1 MTGAKKRVA
10 AFLTILFLC
19 FGLLF
24 PSLPVSAA
32 AEIKFDQTNV
42 LDDLRSS
49 DDFDILDYPFDSS
62 GASRSPEICNV
73 VEYCYSYR
81 ANQRDNYGLYLYL
94 YNPQQLDIVTDSKA
108 NKVQLAVGYRE
119 DGMPNAYE
127 KFNLQF
133 CSMSTES
140 RYYGLFYKF
149 KVVDHESADG
159 KTLAER
165 VNSNARRY
173 DISGIELHTKGQTNA
188 VEYGVGGTY
197 IFTGY
202 AKGYGPD
209 IEAESDLTCEV
220 EDLETVRLDVR
231 HTFYR
236 TESSSKGANY
246 KNQLDT
252 VYFAVPKRLLDK
264 YGRLQRIKAEWYE
277 YKTKEILVTSNSDF
291 YHAALPYLGELSEP
305 FYTGNVQT
313 GCVYNEEIG
322 YSLGMRLMEDSG
334 GFRSAGWGWNLGS
347 GYLTA
352 DVCDALRLL
361 FLVDDIEEYDPLA
374 DKTAG
379 EVESNALYDKILSYD
394 KSYHDGTLPIK
405 DGTISADLFESDID
419 DYRKAD
425 TEQGKIQQG
434 YSYYDFDADVDLQE
448 LTAWQDGN
456 PSFWENW
463 LQFGF
468 WDSLIGNIPSET
480 GKTLPPIEILEADD
494 LSGTPVEV
502 ADRLFVNR
510 DDVEALKAYYND
522 AMTVNPLDPDD
533 EEKVVV
539 LFRFATSD
547 YYSAPVSIVELGK
560 GFLGSDKTTNGQAYM
575 AWESVFFDFDV
586 IDLTFNR
593 EGKYTVIPA
602 VSSPIDMING
612 LTPPNDLGNDCNHKL
627 IVGVLLLLL
636 LVIILAPLL
645 PYLVRAVIW
654 VISLPFKAI
663 AAIVK
668 AIQKNKKE

>member
-10 AFLTILFLC
+10 AFLTILSLC

-24 PSLPVSAA
+24 SSLPVSAL

-49 DDFDILDYPFDSS
+49 DDFNILDYPFDSS
-62 GASRSPEICNV
+62 GVSRSPEICNV

-81 ANQRDNYGLYLYL
+81 ANQRDNYGLYLYF

-140 RYYGLFYKF
+140 RFYGLFYKF
-149 KVVDHESADG
+149 KVVDHKSADG

-173 DISGIELHTKGQTNA
+173 DISGIELYLKGQTNA

-209 IEAESDLTCEV
+209 INAESDLTCDV
-220 EDLETVRLDVR
+220 EELETVTLDVR

-252 VYFAVPKRLLDK
+252 VYFAVPKKLLDK

-277 YKTKEILVTSNSDF
+277 YKTKEILITSNSDF
-291 YHAALPYLGELSEP
+291 YNAVLPYLGEL
-305 FYTGNVQT
+305 TGDE
-313 GCVYNEEIG
+313 YLSAIE
-322 YSLGMRLMEDSG
+322 YSLGMGLTDVEGSYY
-334 GFRSAGWGWNLGS
+334 AGWGWNLGK
-347 GYLTA
+347 GYTTA

-361 FLVDDIEEYDPLA
+361 FLVDDIEAYDPLA
-374 DKTAG
+374 DKISG
-379 EVESNALYDKILSYD
+379 EVESNALYEKMLSYD
-394 KSYHDGTLPIK
+394 KSYYNGRLPIK
-405 DGTISADLFESDID
+405 AGTISADLFESDID

-434 YSYYDFDADVDLQE
+434 YSYYDFDADVDLHE

-456 PSFWENW
+456 PGFWDNW

-468 WDSLIGNIPSET
+468 WDALIGNIPSET

-494 LSGTPVEV
+494 LAGTPVEV
-502 ADRLFVNR
+502 ADRLFISR
-510 DDVEALKAYYND
+510 EDVETLRAYYND
-522 AMTVNPLDPDD
+522 AVTVNSLDPDD
-533 EEKVVV
+533 EEKIVV

-586 IDLTFNR
+586 IELTFNR

-602 VSSPIDMING
+602 VSSPIDMVNG
-612 LTPPNDLGNDCNHKL
+612 LIPPNDLDEGCNSKL
-627 IVGVLLLLL
+627 IIGIALLLLL
-636 LVIILAPLL
+636 IVILAPLL
-645 PYLVRAVIW
+645 PYLVKAVIW